1 LYIRLPDVYHG
12 LVKELSSFD
21 VGGQGAALDLGLT
34 VN

>member
-1 LYIRLPDVYHG
+1 